1 MKPTP
6 EQIAHSNKLLSK
18 VVLLERLLKSAT
30 DDFCE
35 DMKRTDARIANLI
48 RNDLYAINRTHTYF
62 YKTIQPLVNNG
73 IYSDFE
79 ELEKIIDKYL
89 DL

>member
-18 VVLLERLLKSAT
+18 VVLLERLLKSVT

-35 DMKRTDARIANLI
+35 DMKRTDARVANLI
-48 RNDLYAINRTHTYF
+48 RKDLYAISRTHLYF

-89 DL
+89 EI

>member
-35 DMKRTDARIANLI
+35 DMKQTDARIANLI
-48 RNDLYAINRTHTYF
+48 RKDLYAINRTHLYF

-89 DL
+89 EI